1 MASSDGIFGK
11 VALKLT
17 VLSSG
22 SWLVSACASC
32 PACSGDQ
39 QRCVSWVV
47 TFSASPCAS
56 SAHQPPAT
64 CLQGLMYHGPD
75 ELCELVTGD
84 GDWCLCHKR
93 LLLLQVQ
100 VIMVEF

>member
-1 MASSDGIFGK
+1 
-11 VALKLT
+11 
-17 VLSSG
+17 
-22 SWLVSACASC
+22 
-32 PACSGDQ
+32 
-39 QRCVSWVV
+39 
-47 TFSASPCAS
+47 
-56 SAHQPPAT
+56 
-64 CLQGLMYHGPD
+64 MYHGPD